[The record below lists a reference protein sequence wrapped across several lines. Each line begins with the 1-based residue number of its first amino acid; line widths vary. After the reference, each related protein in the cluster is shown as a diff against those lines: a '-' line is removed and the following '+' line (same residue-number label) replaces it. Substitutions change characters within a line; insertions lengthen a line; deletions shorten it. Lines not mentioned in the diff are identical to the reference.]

1 MQTSPHTGDGLPKL
15 AYRIDEAV
23 SASGLA
29 RTALF
34 EAIARGDL
42 RSFRAGKRRLIVAD
56 SLRAYLVRRASR
68 EAA

>member
-1 MQTSPHTGDGLPKL
+1 MQTSPQTGDGLPKL

-23 SASGLA
+23 SVSGLA

-34 EAIARGDL
+34 EAIQRGEL

-56 SLRAYLVRRASR
+56 SLRAHIDRLASR